1 MKERKRNRPA
11 ISHLKQNTHHVTYS
25 LTPMLKF
32 YYIKSFISIF
42 LTYICIYYWNSP
54 YFIVL
59 FLTLI
64 DSSHLLISNIL
75 DKECF
80 IPIFLNSFLKNIFF
94 IFSNIRKL
102 LSIEQSYSNYFYIIK
117 SLINKTI
124 KTSRNVLF
132 YIYFITLLNCKP
144 ISSFFIIFYHFN
156 FPFGC

>member
-42 LTYICIYYWNSP
+42 LTY

-75 DKECF
+75 DKEYF
-80 IPIFLNSFLKNIFF
+80 ISIFLNSSLKNIFF
-94 IFSNIRKL
+94 IFFTSSSKIRKL
-102 LSIEQSYSNYFYIIK
+102 LSIQQSYSNYFYIIK

-132 YIYFITLLNCKP
+132 YIFFITLLNCKP
-144 ISSFFIIFYHFN
+144 ISSFFIIFDHFN

>member
-11 ISHLKQNTHHVTYS
+11 ISHLKQNTPHVTYS

-42 LTYICIYYWNSP
+42 LTY

-75 DKECF
+75 IDKECF
-80 IPIFLNSFLKNIFF
+80 IPIFLNSSLKNIFF

-117 SLINKTI
+117 SPINDTI
-124 KTSRNVLF
+124 KTNRNIL
-132 YIYFITLLNCKP
+132 
-144 ISSFFIIFYHFN
+144 FFIINRNYYTYFRQSYPYFT
-156 FPFGC
+156 FIL

>member
-42 LTYICIYYWNSP
+42 LTY

-75 DKECF
+75 DKEYF
-80 IPIFLNSFLKNIFF
+80 IPIFLNTSLKNIFF